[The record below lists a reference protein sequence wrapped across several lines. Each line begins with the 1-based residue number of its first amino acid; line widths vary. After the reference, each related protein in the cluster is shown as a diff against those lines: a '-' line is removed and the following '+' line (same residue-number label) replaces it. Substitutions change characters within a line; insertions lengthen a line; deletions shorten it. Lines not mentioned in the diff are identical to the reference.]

1 MVARNAKP
9 NVASKKAIAR
19 FLSLILIS
27 FLNLSAINVD
37 GHIYAF
43 LLMLSNPAPISFEF

>member
-9 NVASKKAIAR
+9 NVASKKAIASV
-19 FLSLILIS
+19 LSLILIS
-27 FLNLSAINVD
+27 FLDLSAINVD

-43 LLMLSNPAPISFEF
+43 LSMLSNPAPISFKF